1 MPLIAETMLLCAVA
15 YGIGLG
21 VGRFL
26 FTRRK
31 RTSYLD

>member
-1 MPLIAETMLLCAVA
+1 MPLLVETLLLCAAA

-21 VGRFL
+21 IGRFV